1 MMRKNLI
8 ERLLPII
15 ASLAWAFLFGIM
27 LILFTEGMP
36 VVKSISPFRFL
47 FGLHWYPVHE
57 PPEFGILPLLLASF
71 MVTLGAIIIALP
83 LGLGCATYLS
93 EIARPCIRDITKPFI
108 EMLAGIPSV
117 VYGFF
122 GLVFLAPL
130 IQKIGNLPTGLTGGT
145 ASIILG
151 IMALPTVTSIAE
163 DAISSVPMNLREAS
177 FALGATR
184 WETIT
189 RTVIPAAKSG
199 IFTSAILGVGRAI
212 GETMTVLMVAGG
224 SAIIPYHFFRP
235 VRTMTATIAAEMGE
249 APMGSLH
256 YHALFAIGLV
266 LFLLTLGLSL
276 AAEWV
281 KER

>member
-1 MMRKNLI
+1 LKKNLI

-27 LILFTEGMP
+27 LILFTEGIP
-36 VVKSISPFRFL
+36 VVKSISPLRFL

-57 PPEFGILPLLLASF
+57 PPEFGILPLLLGSF
-71 MVTLGAIIIALP
+71 MVTLGAIIVALP
-83 LGLGCATYLS
+83 LGLGCAIYLS

-130 IQKIGNLPTGLTGGT
+130 IQKIGHLPTGLTGGT

-163 DAISSVPMNLREAS
+163 DAISSVPRNLREAS
-177 FALGATR
+177 LALWATR

-189 RTVIPAAKSG
+189 RTVLPAAKSG

-224 SAIIPYHFFRP
+224 SAVIPSHFFRP

-249 APMGSLH
+249 APIGSLH
-256 YHALFAIGLV
+256 HHALFAIGLV

-276 AAEWV
+276 VAEWV
-281 KER
+281 KEK

>member
-1 MMRKNLI
+1 MKKNLI

-27 LILFTEGMP
+27 LILLTEGIP
-36 VVKSISPFRFL
+36 VVKSISPLRFL

-57 PPEFGILPLLLASF
+57 PPEFGILPLLLGSF
-71 MVTLGAIIIALP
+71 MVTLGAIIVALP
-83 LGLGCATYLS
+83 LGLGCAIYLS

-130 IQKIGNLPTGLTGGT
+130 IQKIGHLPTGLTGGT

-163 DAISSVPMNLREAS
+163 DAISSVPRNLREAS
-177 FALGATR
+177 LALGATR

-189 RTVIPAAKSG
+189 RTVLPAAKSG

-224 SAIIPYHFFRP
+224 SAVIPSHFFRP

-276 AAEWV
+276 VAEWV
-281 KER
+281 KEK

>member
-1 MMRKNLI
+1 MKKNLI

-27 LILFTEGMP
+27 LILFTEGIP
-36 VVKSISPFRFL
+36 VVKSISPLRFL

-57 PPEFGILPLLLASF
+57 PPEFGILPLLLGSF
-71 MVTLGAIIIALP
+71 MVTLGAIIVALP
-83 LGLGCATYLS
+83 LGLGCAIYLS

-130 IQKIGNLPTGLTGGT
+130 IQKIGHLPTGLTGGT

-163 DAISSVPMNLREAS
+163 DAISSVPRNLREAS
-177 FALGATR
+177 LALGATR

-189 RTVIPAAKSG
+189 RTVLPAAKSG

-224 SAIIPYHFFRP
+224 SAVIPSHFFRP

-276 AAEWV
+276 VAEWV
-281 KER
+281 KEK

>member
-1 MMRKNLI
+1 LKKNLI

-27 LILFTEGMP
+27 LILFTEGIP
-36 VVKSISPFRFL
+36 VVKSISPLRFL

-57 PPEFGILPLLLASF
+57 PPEFGILPLLLGSF
-71 MVTLGAIIIALP
+71 MVTLGAIIVALP
-83 LGLGCATYLS
+83 LGLGCAIYLS

-130 IQKIGNLPTGLTGGT
+130 IQKIGHLPTGLTGGT

-163 DAISSVPMNLREAS
+163 DAISSVPRNLREAS
-177 FALGATR
+177 LALGATR

-189 RTVIPAAKSG
+189 RTVLPAAKSG

-224 SAIIPYHFFRP
+224 SAVIPSHFFRP

-249 APMGSLH
+249 APIGSLH
-256 YHALFAIGLV
+256 HHALFAIGLV

-276 AAEWV
+276 VAEWV
-281 KER
+281 KEK

>member
-1 MMRKNLI
+1 MKKNLI

-27 LILFTEGMP
+27 LILFTEGIP
-36 VVKSISPFRFL
+36 VVKSISPLRFL

-57 PPEFGILPLLLASF
+57 PPEFGILPLLLGSF
-71 MVTLGAIIIALP
+71 MVTLGAIIVALP
-83 LGLGCATYLS
+83 LGLGCAIYLS

-130 IQKIGNLPTGLTGGT
+130 IQKIGHLPTGLTGGT

-163 DAISSVPMNLREAS
+163 DAISSVPRNLREAS
-177 FALGATR
+177 LALGATR

-189 RTVIPAAKSG
+189 RTVLPAAKSG

-224 SAIIPYHFFRP
+224 SAVIPSHFFRP

-249 APMGSLH
+249 APIGSLH
-256 YHALFAIGLV
+256 HHALFAIGLV

-276 AAEWV
+276 VAEWV
-281 KER
+281 KEK

>member
-1 MMRKNLI
+1 MKKNLI

-27 LILFTEGMP
+27 LILFTDGIP

-57 PPEFGILPLLLASF
+57 PPEFGILPLLLGSF
-71 MVTLGAIIIALP
+71 MVTLGAIIVALP
-83 LGLGCATYLS
+83 LGLGCAIYLS

-130 IQKIGNLPTGLTGGT
+130 IQKIAHLPTGLTGGT

-163 DAISSVPMNLREAS
+163 DAISSVPRNLREAS

-189 RTVIPAAKSG
+189 KAVLPAAKSG
-199 IFTSAILGVGRAI
+199 IFTSAILGIGRAI

-224 SAIIPYHFFRP
+224 SAVIPSHFFQP

-276 AAEWV
+276 VAEWV
-281 KER
+281 KEK

>member
-1 MMRKNLI
+1 MKKNLI

-27 LILFTEGMP
+27 LILFTEGIP
-36 VVKSISPFRFL
+36 VVKSISPLRFL

-57 PPEFGILPLLLASF
+57 PPEFGILPLLLGSF
-71 MVTLGAIIIALP
+71 MVTLGAIIVALP
-83 LGLGCATYLS
+83 LGLGCAIYLS

-130 IQKIGNLPTGLTGGT
+130 IQKIGHLPTGLTGGT

-163 DAISSVPMNLREAS
+163 DAISSVPRNLREAS
-177 FALGATR
+177 LALWATR

-189 RTVIPAAKSG
+189 RTVLPAAKSG

-224 SAIIPYHFFRP
+224 SAVIPSHFFRP

-249 APMGSLH
+249 APIGSLH
-256 YHALFAIGLV
+256 HHALFAIGLV

-276 AAEWV
+276 VAEWV
-281 KER
+281 KEK